1 MADNIIT
8 ITADSSLKEYY
19 TIRATD
25 GVLYDYV
32 TINTVKDGAD
42 GKDGDDGVGTD
53 GKNTS
58 TGFVY
63 RLSIDVPDTPTD
75 RFIPP
80 TGWSKNMPTPTGLQR
95 VWLSTISIE
104 ENELV
109 GAWSD
114 PIPISG
120 INGKNGED
128 GTDIE
133 FIYKLT
139 TEYVAPA
146 LPESIQDD
154 VYEESEDY
162 DPEQEYIPE
171 GWFDSPLGISA
182 EAQFE

>member
-1 MADNIIT
+1 
-8 ITADSSLKEYY
+8 
-19 TIRATD
+19 
-25 GVLYDYV
+25 
-32 TINTVKDGAD
+32 
-42 GKDGDDGVGTD
+42 
-53 GKNTS
+53 
-58 TGFVY
+58 
-63 RLSIDVPDTPTD
+63 
-75 RFIPP
+75 
-80 TGWSKNMPTPTGLQR
+80 MPTPSGLQR

-120 INGKNGED
+120 INGEDGED

-139 TEYVAPA
+139 TEYEAPE

-171 GWFDSPLGISA
+171 G
-182 EAQFE
+182 